1 MAETGPHFP
10 NRHSFRKATE
20 YRFTLTKALGRF
32 WKRQSE
38 DHVFF
43 LAGSLAFY
51 SLIALVPVS
60 AISLSLYVSFFEK
73 EQKEVYDWAVRYLF
87 PFSQGTKF
95 DFLVRDKPEGIGVDA
110 IIPPHPGGAME
121 ELGLDSG
128 MESGADSQ
136 TPRELTEAELKLQ
149 EFEDAI
155 EKNITLFVEQ
165 AQKLGPI
172 GLLALIIT
180 GIFLF
185 DSIEDAF
192 NTIWRVKN
200 RRSFFKR
207 FVNFWTFLAF
217 LPIVMVGPVLID
229 QYIQRQVMGA
239 DLTWLRFLYG
249 WIWVVLPFC
258 ITWLAVWMMYVHIPS
273 ESVDIKAAGISAL
286 VVAIC
291 WEIAKRLFAHYV
303 SGASNY
309 QIVYGSLSII
319 VFVLSWT
326 YYTWWLLLLGLE
338 LTACIQFPPEDQ
350 LTSPWELAPEVRLL
364 YSWGS
369 IHETGRNFT
378 QGKGPITLSQISETL
393 GLNHVRVKPLLEE
406 MEKKGLIAQDRN
418 GAWLPAVPL
427 DRITWEDVSKA
438 YDLGEENLPVRLSE
452 WLESALQARGVVG
465 YRQDTENLPS
475 LEAILKKQ
483 TEVKKISP
491 PAEPHPR
498 PEPPPGSESGP
509 IQVVEAKEVQ
519 EDGGDADKPV

>member
-1 MAETGPHFP
+1 
-10 NRHSFRKATE
+10 
-20 YRFTLTKALGRF
+20 
-32 WKRQSE
+32 
-38 DHVFF
+38 
-43 LAGSLAFY
+43 
-51 SLIALVPVS
+51 
-60 AISLSLYVSFFEK
+60 
-73 EQKEVYDWAVRYLF
+73 
-87 PFSQGTKF
+87 
-95 DFLVRDKPEGIGVDA
+95 
-110 IIPPHPGGAME
+110 
-121 ELGLDSG
+121 
-128 MESGADSQ
+128 
-136 TPRELTEAELKLQ
+136 
-149 EFEDAI
+149 
-155 EKNITLFVEQ
+155 
-165 AQKLGPI
+165 
-172 GLLALIIT
+172 
-180 GIFLF
+180 
-185 DSIEDAF
+185 
-192 NTIWRVKN
+192 
-200 RRSFFKR
+200 
-207 FVNFWTFLAF
+207 
-217 LPIVMVGPVLID
+217 MVGPVLID

-249 WIWVVLPFC
+249 WVWVVLPFC

-273 ESVDIKAAGISAL
+273 ESVDIRAAGISAL

-369 IHETGRNFT
+369 IHETGRNFS

-406 MEKKGLIAQDRN
+406 MEKRGLIAQDRN

-438 YDLGEENLPVRLSE
+438 YDLGEENFPVRLSE

-475 LEAILKKQ
+475 LEAILKRQ

-491 PAEPHPR
+491 PAEPHPM
-498 PEPPPGSESGP
+498 PEPLRGSEPGP
-509 IQVVEAKEVQ
+509 IQVVEATEVQ
-519 EDGGDADKPV
+519 ENGSDADKPV